1 MKNKIISIEEAAN
14 MLKSGMTLMAGG
26 FLGVGGPNKIMDV
39 IAEKDI
45 KDLTLIANDTAFIDT
60 GIGKLVAKKML
71 KKVIASHIGT
81 NKETGNQMNSGELE
95 VELSPQGTL
104 AERVRAGGYGLGGIL
119 TPTGIDTV
127 VEEGKQ
133 IIESDGKKYILEKP
147 LKAEIAYLKGA
158 KADKDGNI
166 FCAKSTKNFNALMA
180 FAADVVVV
188 EVEEIMESGNLDP
201 EIITIP
207 CVLVDY
213 VVKA

>member
-133 IIESDGKKYILEKP
+133 IIESDGKKYIL
-147 LKAEIAYLKGA
+147 KGA

-213 VVKA
+213 LVKA

>member
-14 MLKSGMTLMAGG
+14 MLKSGMTVMAGG

-45 KDLTLIANDTAFIDT
+45 KDLTLIANDTAFVDI
-60 GIGKLVAKKML
+60 GIGKLVVNKML

-81 NKETGNQMNSGELE
+81 NRETGNQMNSGELE

-119 TPTGIDTV
+119 TPTGID
-127 VEEGKQ
+127 
-133 IIESDGKKYILEKP
+133 GKKYILEKP

-158 KADKDGNI
+158 KADKDGNV

-180 FAADVVVV
+180 FAADIVIV

-213 VVKA
+213 LVKA